1 MAHLIKKFVPNL
13 QNRHISF
20 FPLTTSLFLSVHI
33 VRRKQYSI
41 LSPGGFFPEL
51 PFAGNGDTF
60 RNFSGS
66 LAGKILTKVLPRKSC
81 RDLGNQN
88 SWQDLGFWFRREIS
102 FAAFVKTWRD
112 LTRPVDTNNLARLLP
127 FRQDFSEH
135 VSTFWRFARLCSFW
149 RENVRFWRYLIAL
162 GNYVLWVVLAVML
175 LIHIN

>member
-1 MAHLIKKFVPNL
+1 MAWLGLLLFCYLLGDAKWHRFSWLG
-13 QNRHISF
+13 
-20 FPLTTSLFLSVHI
+20 LFLTYHLMPERGKTIWMLLESNPNRLRSVAYI
-33 VRRKQYSI
+33 ALSI
-41 LSPGGFFPEL
+41 TPRASRAQLTPGGFFPDW

-88 SWQDLGFWFRREIS
+88 SRQDLGFWFRREIS

-135 VSTFWRFARLCSFW
+135 VGTF
-149 RENVRFWRYLIAL
+149 
-162 GNYVLWVVLAVML
+162 
-175 LIHIN
+175 

>member
-1 MAHLIKKFVPNL
+1 MVKGPSLIVLVPPFLGL
-13 QNRHISF
+13 QG
-20 FPLTTSLFLSVHI
+20 L
-33 VRRKQYSI
+33 Q

-88 SWQDLGFWFRREIS
+88 SRQDLGFWFRREIS

-135 VSTFWRFARLCSFW
+135 VGTF
-149 RENVRFWRYLIAL
+149 
-162 GNYVLWVVLAVML
+162 
-175 LIHIN
+175 